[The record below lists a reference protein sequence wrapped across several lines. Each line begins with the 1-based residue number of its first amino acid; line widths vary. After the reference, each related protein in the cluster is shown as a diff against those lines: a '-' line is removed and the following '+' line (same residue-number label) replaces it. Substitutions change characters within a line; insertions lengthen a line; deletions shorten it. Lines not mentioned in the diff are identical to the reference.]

1 MGFPLAIIN
10 LSFFYNKSG
19 VIHDK
24 DTLGSCLS
32 PTDIASIQGFV
43 RFMMSD
49 WLIPELQKRL
59 FALNSQIAATKK
71 GLKNVLKSWLRKP
84 KEKTEIEGDTIYSH
98 ASIESQVR
106 MLADLAFQQQV
117 FYNNKKE

>member
-1 MGFPLAIIN
+1 
-10 LSFFYNKSG
+10 
-19 VIHDK
+19 
-24 DTLGSCLS
+24 
-32 PTDIASIQGFV
+32 
-43 RFMMSD
+43 MSD